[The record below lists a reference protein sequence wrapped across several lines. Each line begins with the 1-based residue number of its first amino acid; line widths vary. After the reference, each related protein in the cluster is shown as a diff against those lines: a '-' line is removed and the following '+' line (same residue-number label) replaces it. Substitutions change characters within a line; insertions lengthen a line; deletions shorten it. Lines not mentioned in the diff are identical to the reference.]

1 MPIKDV
7 GFNPEVILRRF
18 YKIGVNFS
26 ESTILKKLQQ
36 NRLQGKI
43 ELLFF

>member
-1 MPIKDV
+1 MSIKDV

-26 ESTILKKLQQ
+26 ENAIFKNLQ
-36 NRLQGKI
+36 
-43 ELLFF
+43 